1 MFVGGDLCRIFLL
14 ALAVLLLSFP
24 ACAESCPKEK
34 ELVILDTDM
43 VELYDDGIAMLMLT
57 ASPEIELLG
66 VTVVAGNTWVEEG
79 AAYALRQLEGA
90 GHAASVPVA
99 MGKNAPLREG
109 RLGNMKKERELF
121 GFGRDDWQ
129 GAGGYARPESW
140 RAVYRG
146 TYKAEPKFAPIEQH
160 AVDFII
166 EQVKKYPGKVT
177 VAAIGPCGNIAEAVR
192 RAPEIIP
199 LIKRIVYMGGAFFQ
213 EGNVTPAAEFNCW
226 FDPEAAKIAFRSPFR
241 EQIIVPLDVCEK
253 VKLSA
258 KRYAETE
265 KNIKNPIFREML
277 RRNFRHEKFKADPDY
292 VTYIWDTIVSAI
304 IIDPTIITE
313 ETSLPVDVND
323 SYSLSYGQTLAFKG
337 GAPKGAQTARIVLSV
352 DEEKLWKMIFETCRK
367 L

>member
-166 EQVKKYPGKVT
+166 EQVKK
-177 VAAIGPCGNIAEAVR
+177 
-192 RAPEIIP
+192 
-199 LIKRIVYMGGAFFQ
+199 
-213 EGNVTPAAEFNCW
+213 
-226 FDPEAAKIAFRSPFR
+226 
-241 EQIIVPLDVCEK
+241 
-253 VKLSA
+253 
-258 KRYAETE
+258 
-265 KNIKNPIFREML
+265 
-277 RRNFRHEKFKADPDY
+277 
-292 VTYIWDTIVSAI
+292 
-304 IIDPTIITE
+304 
-313 ETSLPVDVND
+313 
-323 SYSLSYGQTLAFKG
+323 
-337 GAPKGAQTARIVLSV
+337 
-352 DEEKLWKMIFETCRK
+352 
-367 L
+367 